1 MNPPT
6 GNVVLIVEP
15 HSRGHRLHYVRFLVE
30 HCRLRGDDVV
40 ILTTCDA
47 VESTEWRVHLAE
59 HDPTVIL
66 QPPHEF
72 RLRDIS
78 ANATALGAS
87 ITILPDADGYLSE
100 VLRRGWTGPGR
111 LTLLVMRGE
120 VQPGPPLAWLR
131 PAKTLVKRA
140 LVWGADHR
148 KRVTVYILRSALVRR
163 RGPLRWVPEPV
174 HISCSAQE
182 TQALRES
189 LDRSDGRY
197 WLGVYGDITERKNL
211 GLIVEA
217 IRDMPDIGLLTAG
230 PIDERVAR
238 VIAPHLEEFL
248 ENGGAAIQIGGPLS
262 DAEFDCAISAVDCV
276 IAAHSN
282 EGPSSVVLKAAASG
296 RRLVLAG
303 ANSLRKDAQQLGS
316 QATWTPLDVDALRRA
331 IRQARL
337 SPEPNANVE
346 AGYEDF
352 VRALV
357 LQP

>member
-1 MNPPT
+1 MNPPN
-6 GNVVLIVEP
+6 GNTVLIVEP
-15 HSRGHRLHYVRFLVE
+15 HSRGHHLHYVRFLVE
-30 HCRLRGDDVV
+30 HCRRRGDYVV
-40 ILTTCDA
+40 ILTTRDA
-47 VESTEWRVHLAE
+47 IESTEWRVHLAK

-78 ANATALGAS
+78 AKAAALGAG
-87 ITILPDADGYLSE
+87 IAILPDADGYLSD
-100 VLRRGWTGPGR
+100 VLRGGWTGPGR

-140 LVWGADHR
+140 LVWGADQR
-148 KRVTVYILRSALVRR
+148 KRVQVYVLRSPLVPR

-211 GLIVEA
+211 DLIVDA

-230 PIDERVAR
+230 PVDAGVAR
-238 VIAPHLEEFL
+238 AIAPHLEEFL
-248 ENGGAAIQIGGPLS
+248 ENGGLAVQIGGPLS

-282 EGPSSVVLKAAASG
+282 EGPSSVVLKAVASG

-303 ANSLRKDAQQLGS
+303 ANSLRQDAQQLGD
-316 QATWTPLDVDALRRA
+316 QATWTPLDVDALRHA
-331 IRQARL
+331 IRQARM
-337 SPEPNANVE
+337 SPEPTTTVE
-346 AGYEDF
+346 TGYEEF
-352 VRALV
+352 VRALAGD
-357 LQP
+357 